1 MYTAYIVKA
10 DETAEDARVAKAI
23 VNLKLSGEDVVC
35 LADDGYVTEIETLR
49 AVKKIV
55 GDSTLAT
62 IEDAMAALVA
72 HKNSAA
78 E

>member
-49 AVKKIV
+49 AIKKIV
-55 GDSTLAT
+55 GDSTITT
-62 IEDAMAALVA
+62 IEDAMKALVEY
-72 HKNSAA
+72 KNSVT

>member
-10 DETAEDARVAKAI
+10 DETAKDARVAKAI

-35 LADDGYVTEIETLR
+35 LEDDGYVTEIETLR

>member
-10 DETAEDARVAKAI
+10 DETAKDARVAKAI
-23 VNLKLSGEDVVC
+23 VNLKLPGEDVVC

-49 AVKKIV
+49 AIKKIV

-62 IEDAMAALVA
+62 IETAMDALVA

>member
-10 DETAEDARVAKAI
+10 DETAKDARVAKAI

-49 AVKKIV
+49 TIKKIV
-55 GDSTLAT
+55 GDSTLST
-62 IEDAMAALVA
+62 IETAMDALVA

>member
-10 DETAEDARVAKAI
+10 DDTAEDARVA
-23 VNLKLSGEDVVC
+23 
-35 LADDGYVTEIETLR
+35 TIET
-49 AVKKIV
+49 
-55 GDSTLAT
+55 
-62 IEDAMAALVA
+62 AMDALVA